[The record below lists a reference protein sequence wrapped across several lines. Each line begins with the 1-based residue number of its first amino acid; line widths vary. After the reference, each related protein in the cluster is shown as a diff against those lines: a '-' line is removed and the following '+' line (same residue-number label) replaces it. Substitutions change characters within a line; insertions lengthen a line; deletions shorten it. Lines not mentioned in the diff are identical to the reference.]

1 MPKKI
6 AKGFTII
13 ELLVVLAV
21 IGVFTVIAY
30 PNISNWITDRNVKK
44 EVYETVAFI
53 KERKAEVTS
62 GKYGMVQ
69 VLLNDQLEVFTMS
82 PEKFFD
88 IYKDFSSPYSSHKQN
103 YTCGF
108 SDTAGFTIQSK
119 YSSHDFG
126 VNASNSNV
134 NVYPSAYHNPMRSAI
149 CITKDG
155 SIAYYRENQN
165 FQIKDTDLADKD
177 ATGQKVDAFV
187 FCSKS
192 NTSDSS
198 CKYNSSDE
206 FRYMITLD
214 RFQNIKVFKYNKNKN
229 KWMKIDG

>member
-62 GKYGMVQ
+62 GKYGMTQ
-69 VLLNDQLEVFTMS
+69 IVLNRQLLVFTMS
-82 PEKFFD
+82 PEKFFE
-88 IYKDFSSPYSSHKQN
+88 IYKGFNSPYPTHKKN

-108 SDTAGFTIQSK
+108 SDTAGFTNQVKFESE
-119 YSSHDFG
+119 DFG
-126 VNASNSNV
+126 VYVPDSNV
-134 NVYPSAYHNPMRSAI
+134 HIYPSAWHNPMKTVI

-155 SIAYYRENQN
+155 SISYYRLNQN
-165 FQIKDTDLADKD
+165 ARRRDD
-177 ATGQKVDAFV
+177 ATGKMVDYFL

-192 NTSDSS
+192 NTTEST
-198 CKYNSSDE
+198 CKYNSNFDY
-206 FRYMITLD
+206 RYMITLD
-214 RFQNIKVFKYNKNKN
+214 QFQNIKVYKYNKKKN
-229 KWMKIDG
+229 SWISIDG

>member
-1 MPKKI
+1 MKNKK
-6 AKGFTII
+6 AFTIL

-21 IGVFTVIAY
+21 IGVFAGIAY

-44 EVYETVAFI
+44 EVYETVTFI

-82 PEKFFD
+82 PEKFSD
-88 IYKDFSSPYSSHKQN
+88 IYKDFSSPYPTHKQN

-108 SDTAGFTIQSK
+108 SDTAGFTIESK

-134 NVYPSAYHNPMRSAI
+134 NVYPSAYHNPMRTAI

-155 SIAYYRENQN
+155 TIKYDKQNQN
-165 FQIKDTDLADKD
+165 FQVDDN
-177 ATGQKVDAFV
+177 ATGKKVDAFV

-192 NTSDSS
+192 NTQDSW
-198 CKYNSSDE
+198 CNYNSNYD

-214 RFQNIKVFKYNKNKN
+214 RFQNIKIFKYNKSKN
-229 KWMKIDG
+229 KWNKIDG

>member
-1 MPKKI
+1 MKIKKN
-6 AKGFTII
+6 AFTIL

-21 IGVFTVIAY
+21 IGVFSAIAY
-30 PNISNWITDRNVKK
+30 PNISSWITDRNVKK
-44 EVYETVAFI
+44 EVYETVTFI

-82 PEKFFD
+82 PEKFSD
-88 IYKDFSSPYSSHKQN
+88 IYKDFSSPYPSHKQN

-108 SDTAGFTIQSK
+108 SNTAGFTIESK
-119 YSSHDFG
+119 YASHDFG
-126 VNASNSNV
+126 INASDSNV
-134 NVYPSAYHNPMRSAI
+134 NVYPSAYHNPMRTAI

-155 SIAYYRENQN
+155 SIDYYRPNQN
-165 FQIKDTDLADKD
+165 FQVNDN
-177 ATGQKVDAFV
+177 ATGKKVDAFV

-192 NTSDSS
+192 NTKDSW
-198 CKYNSSDE
+198 CKYNSNYD

-214 RFQNIKVFKYNKNKN
+214 RFQNIKIFKYNKKKN

>member
-1 MPKKI
+1 
-6 AKGFTII
+6 
-13 ELLVVLAV
+13 
-21 IGVFTVIAY
+21 
-30 PNISNWITDRNVKK
+30 
-44 EVYETVAFI
+44 
-53 KERKAEVTS
+53 
-62 GKYGMVQ
+62 
-69 VLLNDQLEVFTMS
+69 MS
-82 PEKFFD
+82 PEKYLQ
-88 IYKDFSSPYSSHKQN
+88 IYKGFNSPYTTHKQN

-108 SDTAGFTIQSK
+108 SDTAGFTIESK

-126 VNASNSNV
+126 VNASDSNV

-155 SIAYYRENQN
+155 SIEYYRQYQN
-165 FQIKDTDLADKD
+165 FQVKDTDLADKD

>member
-1 MPKKI
+1 MQKKKLL
-6 AKGFTII
+6 KGFTII

-21 IGVFTVIAY
+21 IGVFAGIAY

-44 EVYETVAFI
+44 EVYETVTFI
-53 KERKAEVTS
+53 KERKAEVTN

-82 PEKFFD
+82 PEKFSD
-88 IYKDFSSPYSSHKQN
+88 IYKDFSSPYPSHKQN

-108 SDTAGFTIQSK
+108 SDTAGFTIESK

-134 NVYPSAYHNPMRSAI
+134 NVYPSAYHNPMRTAI

-155 SIAYYRENQN
+155 SIDYYRPNQN
-165 FQIKDTDLADKD
+165 FQVSDN
-177 ATGQKVDAFV
+177 ATGKKVDAFV

-192 NTSDSS
+192 NTQDSW
-198 CKYNSSDE
+198 CNYNSNYD

-214 RFQNIKVFKYNKNKN
+214 RFQNIKVFKYSKNKN
-229 KWMKIDG
+229 KWIKIDG

>member
-1 MPKKI
+1 MKKN
-6 AKGFTII
+6 AFTIL

-21 IGVFTVIAY
+21 IGVFAGIAY

-44 EVYETVAFI
+44 EVYETVTFI

-82 PEKFFD
+82 PEKFSD
-88 IYKDFSSPYSSHKQN
+88 IYKDFSSPYPSHKQN

-108 SDTAGFTIQSK
+108 SNTAGFTIESK
-119 YSSHDFG
+119 YASHDFG
-126 VNASNSNV
+126 INASDSNV
-134 NVYPSAYHNPMRSAI
+134 NVYPSAYHNPMRTAI

-155 SIAYYRENQN
+155 SIDYYRPNQN
-165 FQIKDTDLADKD
+165 FQVNDN
-177 ATGQKVDAFV
+177 ATGKKVDAFV

-192 NTSDSS
+192 NTKDSW
-198 CKYNSSDE
+198 CKYNSNYD

-214 RFQNIKVFKYNKNKN
+214 KFQNIKIFKYNKKKN
-229 KWMKIDG
+229 KWNKIDG

>member
-1 MPKKI
+1 MKKN
-6 AKGFTII
+6 AFTIL

-21 IGVFTVIAY
+21 IGVFAGIAY

-44 EVYETVAFI
+44 EVYETVTFI

-82 PEKFFD
+82 PEKFSD
-88 IYKDFSSPYSSHKQN
+88 IYKDFSSPYPTHKQN

-108 SDTAGFTIQSK
+108 SDTAGFTIESK

-134 NVYPSAYHNPMRSAI
+134 NVYPSAYHNPMRTAI

-155 SIAYYRENQN
+155 SIKYDKQNQN
-165 FQIKDTDLADKD
+165 FQIDDN
-177 ATGQKVDAFV
+177 ATGKKVDAFV

-192 NTSDSS
+192 NTQDSW
-198 CKYNSSDE
+198 CNYNSNYD

-214 RFQNIKVFKYNKNKN
+214 SFQNIKIFKYNKSKN
-229 KWMKIDG
+229 KWNKIDG

>member
-1 MPKKI
+1 MKIKKN
-6 AKGFTII
+6 AFTIL

-21 IGVFTVIAY
+21 IGVFSAIAY

-44 EVYETVAFI
+44 EVYETVTFI

-69 VLLNDQLEVFTMS
+69 ILLNDQLEVFTMS
-82 PEKFFD
+82 PEKFSD
-88 IYKDFSSPYSSHKQN
+88 IYKDFSSPYPSHKQN

-108 SDTAGFTIQSK
+108 SNTAGFTIESK
-119 YSSHDFG
+119 YASHDFG
-126 VNASNSNV
+126 INASDSNV
-134 NVYPSAYHNPMRSAI
+134 NVYPSAYHNPMRTAI

-155 SIAYYRENQN
+155 SIDYFRPNQN
-165 FQIKDTDLADKD
+165 FQINDA
-177 ATGQKVDAFV
+177 ATGKKVDAFV

-192 NTSDSS
+192 NTKDSW
-198 CKYNSSDE
+198 CKYNSNYD

-214 RFQNIKVFKYNKNKN
+214 RFQNIKIFKYNSNKN

>member
-1 MPKKI
+1 MKKD
-6 AKGFTII
+6 AFTIL

-21 IGVFTVIAY
+21 IGVFAAVAY
-30 PNISNWITDRNVKK
+30 PNISKWIADRNVKK
-44 EVYETVAFI
+44 EVYETVSFI

-82 PEKFFD
+82 PERFLQ
-88 IYKDFSSPYSSHKQN
+88 IYKSFNSPYPSHKQN

-108 SDTAGFTIQSK
+108 SNTAGFTIESK

-134 NVYPSAYHNPMRSAI
+134 NVYPSAYHNPMRTAI

-155 SIAYYRENQN
+155 SIKYYRQNQN
-165 FQIKDTDLADKD
+165 FQVNDK
-177 ATGQKVDAFV
+177 ATGKKVDAFV

-192 NTSDSS
+192 NTRDSW
-198 CKYNSSDE
+198 CNYNSNYD

-214 RFQNIKVFKYNKNKN
+214 RFQNIKVFKYNKKKN
-229 KWMKIDG
+229 KWNKIDG

>member
-1 MPKKI
+1 
-6 AKGFTII
+6 
-13 ELLVVLAV
+13 
-21 IGVFTVIAY
+21 
-30 PNISNWITDRNVKK
+30 
-44 EVYETVAFI
+44 
-53 KERKAEVTS
+53 
-62 GKYGMVQ
+62 MVQ

-82 PEKFFD
+82 PETYFQ
-88 IYKDFSSPYSSHKQN
+88 IYKGFSSQYPNHKQN

-108 SDTAGFTIQSK
+108 SDRAGFTIDSK

-155 SIAYYRENQN
+155 SIVYDKQSQN
-165 FQIKDTDLADKD
+165 FQVNDD
-177 ATGQKVDAFV
+177 ATGKKVDAFV

-192 NTSDSS
+192 NTKDSW
-198 CKYNSSDE
+198 CNYNSNYD

-214 RFQNIKVFKYNKNKN
+214 QFQNIKVFKYSKKYTKNN
-229 KWMKIDG
+229 GWMLIDG

>member
-1 MPKKI
+1 MKK
-6 AKGFTII
+6 KKSNGFTII

-21 IGVFTVIAY
+21 IGVFAGIAY

-44 EVYETVAFI
+44 EVYETVTFI

-82 PEKFFD
+82 PEKFSD
-88 IYKDFSSPYSSHKQN
+88 IYKDFSSPYPSHKQN

-108 SDTAGFTIQSK
+108 SDTAGFTVESK

-155 SIAYYRENQN
+155 SIDYYRPNQN
-165 FQIKDTDLADKD
+165 FQVNDD
-177 ATGQKVDAFV
+177 ATGKKVDAFV

-192 NTSDSS
+192 NTKDSW
-198 CKYNSSDE
+198 CNYNSNYD

-214 RFQNIKVFKYNKNKN
+214 RFQNIKVFKYSKSKN

>member
-1 MPKKI
+1 MQKKKLL
-6 AKGFTII
+6 KGFTII

-21 IGVFTVIAY
+21 IGVFAGIAY

-44 EVYETVAFI
+44 EVYETVTFI
-53 KERKAEVTS
+53 KERKSEVTS

-82 PEKFFD
+82 PEKFSD
-88 IYKDFSSPYSSHKQN
+88 IYKDFSSPYPTHKQN

-108 SDTAGFTIQSK
+108 SDTAGFTIESK

-134 NVYPSAYHNPMRSAI
+134 NVYPSAYHNPMRTAI

-155 SIAYYRENQN
+155 SIKYDKQNQN
-165 FQIKDTDLADKD
+165 FQIDDN
-177 ATGQKVDAFV
+177 ATGKKVDAFV

-192 NTSDSS
+192 NTQDSW
-198 CKYNSSDE
+198 CNYNSNYD

-214 RFQNIKVFKYNKNKN
+214 SFQNIKIFKYNKSKN
-229 KWMKIDG
+229 KWNKIDG

>member
-1 MPKKI
+1 MVMKK
-6 AKGFTII
+6 KSNGFTII

-21 IGVFTVIAY
+21 IGVFAGIAY
-30 PNISNWITDRNVKK
+30 PNISNWIKDRNVKK
-44 EVYETVAFI
+44 EVYKTIAFI
-53 KERKAEVTS
+53 KERKAEVTN
-62 GKYGMVQ
+62 GKYAMVQ

-82 PEKFFD
+82 QEKYFQ
-88 IYKDFSSPYSSHKQN
+88 IYKGFNSPYTNHKQN

-108 SDTAGFTIQSK
+108 SSTAGFTIESK

-155 SIAYYRENQN
+155 SIAYDKPNQN
-165 FQIKDTDLADKD
+165 FRVNDD
-177 ATGQKVDAFV
+177 ATGKKVDAFV

-192 NTSDSS
+192 NTKDSW
-198 CKYNSSDE
+198 CNYNSNYD

-214 RFQNIKVFKYNKNKN
+214 RFQNIKVFKYSKSKN

>member
-6 AKGFTII
+6 VKGFTII

-21 IGVFTVIAY
+21 LGVFVSFAY
-30 PNISNWITDRNVKK
+30 PNISNWIKDREVKK
-44 EVYETVAFI
+44 EVYETVIFI
-53 KERKAEVTS
+53 KERKKEVTS

-82 PEKFFD
+82 PEKYFQ
-88 IYKDFSSPYSSHKQN
+88 IYKGFSSRYPTHKKN

-108 SDTAGFTIQSK
+108 SDTAGFTIESK

-134 NVYPSAYHNPMRSAI
+134 NVYPSAQHNPMRSAI
-149 CITKDG
+149 CITKNG
-155 SIAYYRENQN
+155 SIEYDKQYQN
-165 FQIKDTDLADKD
+165 FQTKDE
-177 ATGQKVDAFV
+177 ATGSKVDAFV

-192 NTSDSS
+192 NTTEST
-198 CKYNSSDE
+198 CKYNSSSDY
-206 FRYMITLD
+206 RYMITLD
-214 RFQNIKVFKYNKNKN
+214 RFQNIKVFKYSKKYTKNN
-229 KWMKIDG
+229 GWMLIDG